1 VSAHAGVLLA
11 GLRRLVVLLA
21 VVAGLTIGLSLLV
34 GLALGSSA
42 GRAVATGLYV
52 VGSFFLVVGV
62 LSGIRGPVRPK
73 GDDEGRDAV
82 GGLFGVGISS
92 RGIRTASDDER
103 SDATSTSWLFLTL
116 GLLLLVLAVAVD
128 GRTRL
133 L

>member
-82 GGLFGVGISS
+82 GGLFGVGIFS